1 MDADHPFLS
10 TTEGLQL
17 QLVQHHNII
26 SRLHDSHGFQKEA
39 HHITLALSL
48 RPVKRTSWLFVRHIR
63 SRSTSPTRTKQL
75 PGVSRVSLSSPCP
88 NSRYIQEG
96 ATMQLHTTPSP
107 PEITSRVR
115 QRSRLIP
122 VLFREEIPR
131 PMECRIF
138 PAHQPRPE
146 APRIGVI
153 SKCEVHSGFVPQRTS
168 TT

>member
-17 QLVQHHNII
+17 QLVQHHHTI
-26 SRLHDSHGFQKEA
+26 SRLCHDSHGFQKEA

-48 RPVKRTSWLFVRHIR
+48 RQVKRTLWLFVRHIR

-75 PGVSRVSLSSPCP
+75 PGVSRVSLSSPRPC
-88 NSRYIQEG
+88 SRYIQEG
-96 ATMQLHTTPSP
+96 AKMQLHTSPSP

-122 VLFREEIPR
+122 VFFREEIPR
-131 PMECRIF
+131 QMEFRIF
-138 PAHQPRPE
+138 PAHQPRP
-146 APRIGVI
+146 
-153 SKCEVHSGFVPQRTS
+153 
-168 TT
+168 